1 MTDTEIKNALMQ
13 IVKYEDKYIEQ
24 VRDLLVQLEEYLVSV
39 DQDHLDMV
47 GPEYREKMILHD
59 LAVVAENHGAAFVA
73 LNVKSVVG
81 FVAGIVRPYT
91 EADRLDYKCPKC
103 GIITELVVDES
114 KRGNGIGRSLIQRM
128 EQYFTRLGC
137 ETMTVDVFAY
147 NGNAKR
153 FYAQCGYHPRMISMM
168 KVLDK

>member
-1 MTDTEIKNALMQ
+1 MEI
-13 IVKYEDKYIEQ
+13 VEYEDKYIEQ

-59 LAVVAENHGAAFVA
+59 LAVVAENQGVAFVA
-73 LNVKSVVG
+73 LNGESVVG
-81 FVAGIVRPYT
+81 FVAGIIRPYT

-114 KRGNGIGRSLIQRM
+114 IRGNGIGLSLIQKM
-128 EQYFTRLGC
+128 EQYFNRLGC
-137 ETMTVDVFAY
+137 ETMTVDVFEY
-147 NGNAKR
+147 NGNAKN
-153 FYAQCGYHPRMISMM
+153 FYAQCGYHSRMISMIKM
-168 KVLDK
+168 LDK